1 MTSIVFSKDRAL
13 QLDAFLRS
21 YRVNVADAGEVRVL
35 YLATS
40 MRHARAYAGVF
51 AGHPGVAST
60 PQSLSFK
67 QDLLS
72 LLPRDGHV
80 IFFVDDIVFVRPWS
94 GYGEP
99 GLSLRLGLH
108 LTHNYAT
115 GGTLQ
120 PLPGPRTEHLGGT
133 VMWRWADGRE
143 AWGYP
148 LALDGH
154 VFDAQEMLEMAAS
167 CVFHSPNTFES
178 ALQKFLPQFI
188 NRMGTCYRET
198 KIVNIPWNR
207 VQTDW
212 RMLCGSGNDVE
223 QMLAHW
229 EAGKQIDLRGIY
241 GVLNTSVHQEFPLV
255 LEDR

>member
-21 YRVNVADAGEVRVL
+21 HRVNVAEVGEFRVL

-40 MRHARAYAGVF
+40 QRHARAYADVF
-51 AGHPGVAST
+51 ARYPWVTPT

-72 LLPRDGHV
+72 LLPRNGNV
-80 IFFVDDIVFVRPWS
+80 IFFVDDIVFIRSWS
-94 GYGEP
+94 GYGES

-115 GGTLQ
+115 GGTPQ
-120 PLPGPRTEHLGGT
+120 PLPVPAEAHPNGT
-133 VMWRWADGRE
+133 VTWRWGDGRE

-154 VFDAQEMLEMAAS
+154 VFDAQEILEMTVS

-178 ALQKFLPQFI
+178 ALQQFLPQFI

-212 RMLCGSGNDVE
+212 HMLCGSGNGAE

-229 EAGKQIDLRGIY
+229 EAGKQINLSGIY
-241 GVLNTSVHQEFPLV
+241 GVLNTSVHQEFPLA
-255 LEDR
+255 LEHR

>member
-21 YRVNVADAGEVRVL
+21 HRVNVAEAGEVRVL

-40 MRHARAYAGVF
+40 MRHARAYADVF
-51 AGHPGVAST
+51 ARHPGVTPT

-67 QDLLS
+67 QDVLD

-80 IFFVDDIVFVRPWS
+80 VFFVDDIVFIRPWS
-94 GYGEP
+94 GHGEP

-108 LTHNYAT
+108 LTYNYAT
-115 GGTLQ
+115 GGMVQL
-120 PLPGPRTEHLGGT
+120 LPDPFTTHQNGT
-133 VMWRWADGRE
+133 VSWRWSDGCE

-154 VFDAQEMLEMAAS
+154 VFDAQEMLVLAVS

-188 NRMGTCYRET
+188 VRRGACYREARV
-198 KIVNIPWNR
+198 VNVPWNR

-212 RMLCGSGNDVE
+212 HMLCGAGNDAE

-229 EAGKQIDLRGIY
+229 ETGKQIDLSGIY